1 MKWKWK
7 RILKYVLI
15 VWLIL
20 TVAFA
25 AWSHIGL
32 IRMYGGATKVVDAS
46 ELNISEGPV
55 VIRNVA
61 VLATDGQEFLPDRT
75 VLLEDG
81 LITRVDSNLSVHDG
95 YRVVDGTGQY
105 LIPGLTDAHVHLWRS
120 QNDLLLYVANGVT
133 QIRELVGE
141 KFHLK
146 WREEIEA
153 GRLGPDM
160 YISSPRLGTFGR
172 IPGWF
177 MAWSQRFHNI
187 RTPEAAAK
195 AVARYRDMG
204 YDGIK
209 VYSHLSPEVYTALCA
224 AADSLDFP
232 VMGHVPF
239 RTSLEEVYSS
249 SQSDI
254 AHFEEIMNALNR
266 EFGYYNGESVD
277 SFYQFVDSRMK
288 EVCPQLLEHKI
299 YVTSTLH
306 LIEEVPRQKFELD
319 QLLAEVE
326 LAYVNPGLVEWSTMV
341 PRGGLGWLPEVN
353 RYQLPNDISE
363 EDIAGQRAFWEGYV
377 RIEQLVARRL
387 IEAGVPI
394 MAGTD
399 AGLPVMVSGFSLH
412 DELVSLQRAGMAPA
426 SVLRSATAV
435 PAEWMGMN
443 TGQIAPGKV
452 ANLVLLSENPLEDIG
467 HTRSIETVIMGGK
480 VLDRAILD
488 QMLEA
493 VREAN
498 ANSRKK
504 DISRFTADG

>member
-1 MKWKWK
+1 MKWK
-7 RILKYVLI
+7 RILKYTLI
-15 VWLIL
+15 VGLIL
-20 TVAFA
+20 TIAFA
-25 AWSHIGL
+25 AWSHMGL

-46 ELNISEGPV
+46 KFDISEGPV
-55 VIRNVA
+55 AIQNAA
-61 VLATDGQEFLPDRT
+61 VLSPDGQQFLPNRT
-75 VLLEDG
+75 VLIKDG
-81 LITRVDSNLSVHDG
+81 LISRIDSNLTIDSE
-95 YRVVDGTGQY
+95 YELVDGTGKY

-141 KFHLK
+141 TFHLK

-172 IPGWF
+172 VAGWF
-177 MAWSQRFHNI
+177 MAWSQRFHNV
-187 RTPEAAAK
+187 RTPEAAVK
-195 AVARYRDMG
+195 AVARYQDMG

-239 RTSLEEVYSS
+239 RTPIEEVYAS
-249 SQSDI
+249 SQRDI

-266 EFGYYNGESVD
+266 EFGYYNSENVD
-277 SFYQFVDSRMK
+277 SFYQFVDDRMD
-288 EVCPQLLEHKI
+288 EVCQQLLEHHMH
-299 YVTSTLH
+299 VTSTLY
-306 LIEEVPRQKFELD
+306 LIEQVPRQKFELEE
-319 QLLAEVE
+319 LLSEVE

-341 PRGGLGWLPEVN
+341 PPGGLGWLPEVN
-353 RYQLPNDISE
+353 RYQLPKDISE
-363 EDIAGQRAFWEGYV
+363 EETAGQRTFWEGYV
-377 RIEQLVARRL
+377 RVEQLVARRL

-399 AGLPVMVSGFSLH
+399 AGLPVMVPGFSLH
-412 DELVSLQRAGMAPA
+412 HELVSLQGTGMAPA
-426 SVLRSATAV
+426 DILQSATAV
-435 PAEWMGMN
+435 PAEFMDMN
-443 TGQIAPGKV
+443 TGQIQAGKI
-452 ANLVLLSENPLEDIG
+452 ANLVLLSENPLEDIYN
-467 HTRSIETVIMGGK
+467 TRSIEAVLIHGK
-480 VLDRAILD
+480 LLNRQNLD

-498 ANSRKK
+498 DASRKK
-504 DISRFTADG
+504 EIGRYTDDG